1 VFADKE
7 AKLHFEEE
15 VQHRLRRIRDL
26 ETELNQSQQTSQ
38 QNQTA
43 HDLMQHLLSQGHLV
57 VDENGD
63 VRPPQN
69 QESD

>member
-1 VFADKE
+1 VQADKE
-7 AKLHFEEE
+7 AKLHVEEE
-15 VQHRLRRIRDL
+15 VQQRLRRIREL
-26 ETELNQSQQTSQ
+26 EAELNQSQREA
-38 QNQTA
+38 NEHQTA

-69 QESD
+69 QE